1 MTSEELEDD
10 LSVAME
16 NVLDRY
22 AGAHSVDGTSINI
35 TMLNALFMAV
45 ADVFNRA
52 IKDGNLPVC
61 LQHAE
66 TEFAQLITLLTPVVR
81 DIEQSHTAAERR
93 VKVKAVCKEPR
104 DTTKH

>member
-1 MTSEELEDD
+1 MISAELEDD
-10 LSVAME
+10 LTVAME

-22 AGAHSVDGTSINI
+22 AEGHSVDGGSINI
-35 TMLNALFMAV
+35 TMLSALFMAV

-66 TEFAQLITLLTPVVR
+66 VEFAQLITLLTPMVR
-81 DIEQSHTAAERR
+81 DIEQLHASAERSL
-93 VKVKAVCKEPR
+93 KVKAVCKEPR